1 MEKESDRNISV
12 KRGIEEQDC
21 NFQKPVKGLKTE
33 GTMADEVDYGAANL
47 NPVLE
52 YNMKR
57 ARRGIAL
64 IFNHENFFW
73 QLCLNQRRGTAADG
87 RNLQK
92 CHSPPK
98 LRHEPR
104 VPHVRLGTKPASI
117 VRCRSTEY
125 PLSPTARLTYL
136 GFEVMLHNDKTVS
149 EFKELIAQAALADH
163 SDADCFICVVMTH
176 GEPGK
181 LFARDGAIEME
192 ELLQPF
198 RGNVCKTLA
207 GKPKIFIIQAC
218 RGEKHDEPVPVDE
231 VDSIQ
236 GETNKVEIDYGIR
249 TYIPSAADFLMCY
262 SVAEGFFSHRETIN
276 GSWYIQDLVKVIQEH
291 GTELEFL
298 EILTLVNRMVAART
312 IDRAEFAHML
322 GKKQIPCFASML
334 TRKLYFHPK

>member
-1 MEKESDRNISV
+1 
-12 KRGIEEQDC
+12 
-21 NFQKPVKGLKTE
+21 
-33 GTMADEVDYGAANL
+33 MADEVDYGAANL

-92 CHSPPK
+92 W
-98 LRHEPR
+98 
-104 VPHVRLGTKPASI
+104 
-117 VRCRSTEY
+117 
-125 PLSPTARLTYL
+125 LTYL